1 MENEKLETL
10 LIDYIDG
17 KLTEAEC
24 KEVDQELKLNPEAQR
39 MYQQLK
45 EVIHTMESSARIE
58 PSMKLKLGFDQ
69 LLQKEISEIKSGK
82 GKVLLF
88 HPAFYRVAAAVA
100 VVVLAGGIGF
110 WIHKQQRQINELEAI
125 RKEMDATKQMLMTM
139 LDNQYSASQRVLG
152 ATVAFNEVENAD
164 DQIVG
169 ALIQAM
175 NEDPNTNVR
184 IAALEALGKFHA
196 QPDVRRAL
204 IASLKTQKDPI
215 VQIALIRLM
224 VEMKEKGITKELE
237 RISIDEEALPAVKD
251 EAYAGILRLS

>member
-17 KLTEAEC
+17 KLTEEEW
-24 KEVDQELKLNPEAQR
+24 KEVDQELKRNPEAKR
-39 MYQQLK
+39 KYEQLQ
-45 EVIHTMESSARIE
+45 EVIHTMENSARIE
-58 PSMKLKLGFDQ
+58 PSTKLKLAFDQ
-69 LLQKEISEIKSGK
+69 LLQNEISEIKSGK
-82 GKVLLF
+82 VKVLSL
-88 HPAFYRVAAAVA
+88 HPAFYRAAAAVA

-110 WIHKQQRQINELEAI
+110 WINNQQRQINELEAM

-139 LDNQYSASQRVLG
+139 LDNQHSASQRVLG

-175 NEDPNTNVR
+175 NEDQNTNVR
-184 IAALEALGKFHA
+184 IAALEALGKFRA
-196 QPDVRRAL
+196 RPDVRKAL

-215 VQIALIRLM
+215 VQIALIHLM
-224 VEMKEKGITKELE
+224 VEMKEKGITEELK
-237 RISIDEEALPAVKD
+237 RISTDEEVLPAVKD